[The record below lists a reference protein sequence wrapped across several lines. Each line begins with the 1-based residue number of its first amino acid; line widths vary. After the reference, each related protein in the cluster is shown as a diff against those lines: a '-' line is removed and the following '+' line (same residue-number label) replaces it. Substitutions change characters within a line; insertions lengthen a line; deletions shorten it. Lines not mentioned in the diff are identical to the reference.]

1 MERVHSCFHTCAH
14 GHGCPSYHPHGSHA
28 VVARSRYRDRGRV
41 EGCGGDAVRLH
52 HGGVM
57 DHMWLSGKHWL
68 GVVRSL
74 SGQNIGKPSMITKHL
89 SRRNFFKWF
98 CITRTSKTDWNTI
111 LWNGQKLKPSL
122 LSTALFKAPNY
133 KTTTWLPYCCFI
145 VCDWISKPSSI
156 QSVF

>member
-89 SRRNFFKWF
+89 NRRNFFK
-98 CITRTSKTDWNTI
+98 
-111 LWNGQKLKPSL
+111 
-122 LSTALFKAPNY
+122 
-133 KTTTWLPYCCFI
+133 
-145 VCDWISKPSSI
+145 
-156 QSVF
+156 

>member
-28 VVARSRYRDRGRV
+28 VVARSRYRNRGRV

-57 DHMWLSGKHWL
+57 DHMRLSGKHWL

-89 SRRNFFKWF
+89 SRRNCKSDF
-98 CITRTSKTDWNTI
+98 
-111 LWNGQKLKPSL
+111 
-122 LSTALFKAPNY
+122 ALQEQAKQTETQYFEMDRN
-133 KTTTWLPYCCFI
+133 
-145 VCDWISKPSSI
+145 
-156 QSVF
+156 